1 MLKRFEVENFKGF
14 KDRLILDL
22 TASDYIFNKDI
33 VKDGLVNKGLIYAH
47 SGAGKSNLGFALFDI
62 VLHLTDKEKL
72 SSKYLSYYL
81 NLNSAKKYAEFK
93 YVFQFDDDEIT
104 YIYHKKDPFNLVD
117 EKLFINNKLV
127 LNYSYFN
134 KDNNFIDKEISQNL
148 KVELNDNKLSVL
160 KFIYRNT
167 PTRPNSPLNKM
178 MSFIDRMLWYCGTND
193 KKEYS
198 GFTNGPLLMLDE
210 LYYSNKLED
219 FENFLKEN
227 NIEYKLEWGN
237 TNGMHKLFVLFSGNK
252 KVPFLSIA
260 SSGTKLLFLYFCWKV
275 IAFNKLSF
283 LFIDDFDAFL
293 NNETAENILLD
304 LNQNCNFQSLLTS
317 HNTYLMQSKLTRPDC
332 CFIMNNNK
340 ISSLAN
346 SSQKEIREAHN
357 LEKMYLNGAFNEE

>member
-1 MLKRFEVENFKGF
+1 MLKRFEVENFKSF

-22 TASDYIFNKDI
+22 TARDYTFNKDI
-33 VKDGLVNKGLIYAH
+33 VKDGIVNKGLIYAR
-47 SGAGKSNLGFALFDI
+47 SGVGKSNLGIALFDI
-62 VLHLTDKEKL
+62 VFHLTDKEKL
-72 SSKYLSYYL
+72 PSKYLSNYL
-81 NLNSAKKYAEFK
+81 NWNSAKEYAEFK
-93 YVFQFDDDEIT
+93 YVFQFDNDEIT
-104 YIYHKKDPFNLVD
+104 YIYHKKDPFNLID
-117 EKLFINNKLV
+117 ENLFINDKLV

-134 KDNNFIDKEISQNL
+134 KDNNFIDNEISQNL

-167 PTRPNSPLNKM
+167 PTRPHSPFNKM

-193 KKEYS
+193 KNEYS

-210 LYYSNKLED
+210 LYYCNKLKD

-227 NIEYKLEWGN
+227 NIEYKLEWGS
-237 TNGMHKLFVLFSGNK
+237 TNGLHELFALFQEKK

-260 SSGTKLLFLYFCWKV
+260 SAGTKSLFLYFYWKV

-293 NNETAENILLD
+293 NDETAENILINS
-304 LNQNCNFQSLLTS
+304 NQNSNFQSLLTT
-317 HNTYLMQSKLTRPDC
+317 HNTYLMQNKLTRPDC

-340 ISSLAN
+340 ISSLTN
-346 SSQKEIREAHN
+346 LTQKEIREAHN